1 MDYSDIIDHP
11 HYEPQ
16 HHARMP
22 LVKRAYMFAP
32 FAALSNCEA
41 MLFGAKKKEQDAQK
55 TAVAEEDRPEEYY
68 MPDYESFSDIPPDW

>member
-22 LVKRAYMFAP
+22 LIKRAYMFAP

-41 MLFGAKKKEQDAQK
+41 MLFGANKKEKDAQK
-55 TAVAEEDRPEEYY
+55 APAAEECQEEDY